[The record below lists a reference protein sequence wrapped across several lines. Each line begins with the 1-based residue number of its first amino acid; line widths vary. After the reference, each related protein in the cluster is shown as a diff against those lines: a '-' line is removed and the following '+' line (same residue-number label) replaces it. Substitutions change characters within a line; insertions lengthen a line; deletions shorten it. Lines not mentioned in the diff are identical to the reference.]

1 MRTVLTLVAVAVLA
15 ILPTGIRS
23 QEKKEHTHV
32 GPHKGPVAE
41 WGEEYFHL
49 EVVPDPKA
57 GTVTV
62 YVYGDHDDLHK
73 GKAQPID
80 AQPLILTIKAD
91 KAVTLK
97 LEPKPVKDDPAGKAS
112 VFVGKHDVFT
122 KEMKLEGTISGKTG
136 GKPYSG
142 DFKQK

>member
-1 MRTVLTLVAVAVLA
+1 MRKILASAAVAALA
-15 ILPTGIRS
+15 FLPTATNAE
-23 QEKKEHTHV
+23 EKHMHV
-32 GPHKGPVAE
+32 GPHKGAVAV

-62 YVYGDHDDLHK
+62 YVYGDDDDLHK
-73 GKAQPID
+73 GKFQPID
-80 AQPLILTIKAD
+80 AQSLVMTVKAD

-97 LEPKPVKDDPAGKAS
+97 LEPKPAKDDPAGKAS
-112 VFVGKHDVFT
+112 VFVGKHDVFA
-122 KEMKLEGTISGKTG
+122 KGVKLEGTVSGKTG

>member
-1 MRTVLTLVAVAVLA
+1 MRTILAPAAVAALVL
-15 ILPTGIRS
+15 LPAGTRAD
-23 QEKKEHTHV
+23 EKHTHV
-32 GPHKGPVAE
+32 GPHKGAVAV
-41 WGEEYFHL
+41 WGDEYFHL

-62 YVYGDHDDLHK
+62 YVYGDDDDLHK

-80 AQPLILTIKAD
+80 VQSLVMTIKAD

-97 LEPKPVKDDPAGKAS
+97 LEPSRQKDDPEGKAS
-112 VFVGKHDVFT
+112 VFTGKHDVFT
-122 KEMKLEGTISGKTG
+122 KGLKLEGTISGKTG

>member
-1 MRTVLTLVAVAVLA
+1 MRTIVTAAAVAALM
-15 ILPTGIRS
+15 ILPAGTRADD
-23 QEKKEHTHV
+23 KHTHV

-80 AQPLILTIKAD
+80 AQPLVMTVKAD

-97 LEPKPVKDDPAGKAS
+97 LEPRPAKDDPAGKAS

-122 KEMKLEGTISGKTG
+122 KALKLEGTISGKTG